1 MVFGLP
7 TVFQQAKISVDIAA
21 GISDHLE
28 EGGRA
33 NVVGAGAGYK
43 DPARLE
49 QLEGADVQF
58 LVAAEGGG
66 ELAAGLGEGWGI
78 ENDDVILRT
87 LGGVVAKQIEGIGF
101 NPLDLAMVQSSILV
115 GNFEG
120 GAGAVNTGYRRTV
133 WRKVEGKTSVIAKDV
148 ERLAPGIMGG
158 GGVIFTL
165 IEKRSCLLAY
175 QGVVAELD
183 AIHSEDRRALLAF
196 D

>member
-21 GISDHLE
+21 GISDYLE

-33 NVVGAGAGYK
+33 NVVGAGTGYK

-66 ELAAGLGEGWGI
+66 ELAAGLGECWRI
-78 ENDDVILRT
+78 ENDDVISRT

-101 NPLDLAMVQSSILV
+101 NPLDLAMVQSGILV

-120 GAGAVNTGYRRTV
+120 RAGTVNTGYRRTV
-133 WRKVEGKTSVIAKDV
+133 GRKVEGKSSVIAKDV
-148 ERLAPGIMGG
+148 ERIAPGILGG
-158 GGVIFTL
+158 GGVVFTL
-165 IEKRSCLLAY
+165 IEKRSCLLAC
-175 QGVVAELD
+175 QGVVPELD
-183 AIHSEDRRALLAF
+183 AIHSEDR
-196 D
+196 